1 MEFITEGDTVKCIR
15 RIPEGKHVNLITVAT
30 FHIDVDRVAP
40 HVASALSSEEIFE
53 LEQWL
58 EDRSKLQEALKERP
72 IEITI
77 LEALPGVLDQSV
89 SALKELGQLDK
100 DLYKAIRKKI
110 TSLTSEL
117 DRIDRIEP
125 EASKVKLKQ
134 IPNSEVLKERLE
146 TIKDNIEK

>member
-15 RIPEGKHVNLITVAT
+15 CVPEGNHENRITVAT

-40 HVASALSSEEIFE
+40 HVASALSSEEISE

-58 EDRSKLQEALKERP
+58 EDRSKLQDVLKERP

-89 SALKELGQLDK
+89 SAIKELGQLDK
-100 DLYKAIRKKI
+100 NLYKAIKQKMAA
-110 TSLTSEL
+110 LTSEL
-117 DRIDRIEP
+117 DSIDRLEP
-125 EASKVKLKQ
+125 EVSKVQLKK